1 MKWKAKPMA
10 DKTITDERLDRI
22 ESKIDKLSEI
32 VITLARAEEKLIAL
46 EEDKKILMD
55 RMLKIEDRVLVNEK
69 KTDENSMTISVI
81 NKVFWI
87 TLTAIVGVYIGS
99 YFITRLE

>member
-1 MKWKAKPMA
+1 MT

-87 TLTAIVGVYIGS
+87 TLTATVGVYIGS
-99 YFITRLE
+99 YFIAGLE

>member
-1 MKWKAKPMA
+1 MA
-10 DKTITDERLDRI
+10 DKSKQEVTDERLDRI
-22 ESKIDKLSEI
+22 ESKIDKLSET
-32 VITLARAEEKLIAL
+32 VISLARAEEKLIAL

-55 RMLKIEDRVLVNEK
+55 RMIKIEDRVLTNEK

-87 TLTAIVGVYIGS
+87 VLTAMVGVYIGS
-99 YFITRLE
+99 YFVAGLQ

>member
-1 MKWKAKPMA
+1 MA

>member
-1 MKWKAKPMA
+1 MA

-55 RMLKIEDRVLVNEK
+55 RMIKIEDRVLVNEK

-99 YFITRLE
+99 YFIAGLE